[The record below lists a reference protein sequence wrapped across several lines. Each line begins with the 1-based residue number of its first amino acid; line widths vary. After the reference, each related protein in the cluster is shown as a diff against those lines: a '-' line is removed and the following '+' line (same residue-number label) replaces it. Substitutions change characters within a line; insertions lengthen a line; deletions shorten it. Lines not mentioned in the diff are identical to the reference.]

1 MSDRD
6 SAPGGGSRRPTYGLP
21 GPRPDSDGPAPQD
34 PYAAP
39 QDPYAAPD
47 GGQQGAHQGGPTPYS
62 AQGSPG
68 FAAQGSPS
76 YGTSGYGTSGY
87 GTSGYDPSAPAAPAH
102 VHGAQPGPVGYGQ
115 QPKKRRRGII
125 PLVIG
130 LVLLVVVAPL
140 VTIGGLVWGMRSLA
154 GDTMTGPT
162 VLTGGTGEVEVSAN
176 EMLLLYVPTADA
188 ENATCT
194 AESADQ
200 NNSVVVTPSSGS
212 ITFADGS
219 SYEQKMGIASVSDT
233 TVVITCEGTDSPAY
247 LGPYSVFGI
256 GGPLLIG
263 LAVGVLAG
271 LVGLVLVIVGIVKL
285 VRSRN

>member
-1 MSDRD
+1 MSERD
-6 SAPGGGSRRPTYGLP
+6 GTSGGSRRPTYGLP
-21 GPRPDSDGPAPQD
+21 GPLPGSDGPAPQD

-47 GGQQGAHQGGPTPYS
+47 GGQQGGPSPYS

-68 FAAQGSPS
+68 FAAQGSP
-76 YGTSGYGTSGY
+76 GY

-140 VTIGGLVWGMRSLA
+140 VTIGGLVWAFGSLA
-154 GDTMTGPT
+154 SDTMTGPE
-162 VLTGGTGEVEVSAN
+162 VLSGGSGEVTVSAN
-176 EMLLLYVPTADA
+176 EMIIVYVPTADA
-188 ENATCT
+188 ESTTCT
-194 AESADQ
+194 AESSGQASDI
-200 NNSVVVTPSSGS
+200 VVTPTSG
-212 ITFADGS
+212 TVTLGDGN
-219 SYEQKMGIASVSDT
+219 SYEQTIGVAALSDT
-233 TVVITCEGTDSPAY
+233 TVTVTCEGTDSPAY
-247 LGPYSVFGI
+247 LGPYSLFGI
-256 GGPLLIG
+256 AVPMLIG
-263 LAVGVLAG
+263 PAIGVLAG

>member
-21 GPRPDSDGPAPQD
+21 GPLPGSDGPAPQD

-47 GGQQGAHQGGPTPYS
+47 GGQQGAHQGGPSPYS

-68 FAAQGSPS
+68 FAAQGSPG
-76 YGTSGYGTSGY
+76 YGTSSYGTSGY

-102 VHGAQPGPVGYGQ
+102 VHGEQPGPVGYGQ

-140 VTIGGLVWGMRSLA
+140 VTIGGLVWAFGSLA
-154 GDTMTGPT
+154 SDTMTGPE
-162 VLTGGTGEVEVSAN
+162 VLTGGSGEVTVSAN
-176 EMLLLYVPTADA
+176 EMIIVYVPTADA
-188 ENATCT
+188 ESTTCT
-194 AESADQ
+194 AESSGQASDI
-200 NNSVVVTPSSGS
+200 VVTPTSG
-212 ITFADGS
+212 TVTLGDGN
-219 SYEQKMGIASVSDT
+219 SYEQTIGVAALSDT
-233 TVVITCEGTDSPAY
+233 TVTVTCEGTDSPAY
-247 LGPYSVFGI
+247 LGPYSLFGI
-256 GGPLLIG
+256 AVPMLIG
-263 LAVGVLAG
+263 PAIGVLAG